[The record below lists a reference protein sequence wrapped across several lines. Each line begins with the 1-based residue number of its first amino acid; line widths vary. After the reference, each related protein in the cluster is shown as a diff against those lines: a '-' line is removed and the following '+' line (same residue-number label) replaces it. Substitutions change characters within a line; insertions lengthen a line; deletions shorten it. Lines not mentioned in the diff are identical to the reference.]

1 LDKTTKAPTLE
12 QLGVRGRGLKWVND
26 NLKKTHGIFLITGPT
41 GSGKSTTLYSL
52 LSILNTTSVN
62 IVTLEDPVEY
72 FIEGVNQSQINP
84 DIGLTFASGLRS
96 ILRQDPNIVMVGEI
110 RDKETAELAVQA
122 ALTGHLVF
130 STLHTNN
137 AIGAIPR
144 LIDMGMEPFLLV
156 ASINVVA
163 AQRLVRKVCM
173 DCRKQQPLS
182 KAVEEEI
189 NKELIG
195 VPDDYY
201 DGIDR
206 KQFKIFKGEG
216 CEKCGH
222 TGYVGREGIFEVLPT
237 TTEIQDLILSKS
249 SAHKIYEV
257 AQKLGMITLKQDG
270 IIKVL
275 RGETTLD
282 EVIRVTT
289 E

>member
-1 LDKTTKAPTLE
+1 M
-12 QLGVRGRGLKWVND
+12 
-26 NLKKTHGIFLITGPT
+26 ITGPT
-41 GSGKSTTLYSL
+41 GSGKSTTSYSI

-84 DIGLTFASGLRS
+84 DIGLTFAAGLRS

-156 ASINVVA
+156 ASVNVVA
-163 AQRLVRKVCM
+163 AQRLVRKICP
-173 DCRKQQPLS
+173 DCRKEAALT

-189 NKELIG
+189 RKELVG
-195 VPDDYY
+195 MPDEYFEGLDKKNLKVY
-201 DGIDR
+201 
-206 KQFKIFKGEG
+206 KGDG

-222 TGYVGREGIFEVLPT
+222 TGYSGRIGIFEVLPAT
-237 TTEIQDLILSKS
+237 PEIQDLILAKS
-249 SAHKIYEV
+249 SAHKIYEA
-257 AQKLGMITLKQDG
+257 AQKIGMITMKQDG

-275 RGETTLD
+275 RGETTME